1 MSYKGAMMTEKDSSV
16 KKRVKQV
23 LFSFDYELYLGVSSG
38 DVHKT
43 IISPTAIL
51 LDILKENGFHGIF
64 FIDTIY
70 LCRLKELCASFSK
83 ASKDYMDIVAQLNR
97 IVNEGHQ
104 IFPHIHA
111 HWLDAEYKPDTNTW
125 CLMDYSKYSFASLD
139 YEMQEGLFASSINI
153 LKEIIESDNLVLDG
167 YRAGG
172 WNIQPFSSFYP
183 FFKKYG
189 IKYEFSVIPGKSLE
203 SDSNWYDYRNCCQK
217 HIYRFEDNVCVEN
230 RNGDF
235 TEFSISV
242 LEAPKWI
249 SYWSNKVNVL
259 FFILKLKFAWPMG
272 NGKTIQLFNSVNQD
286 EFYTGK
292 KRSIASFED
301 FDLFYTLYQLNNIRN
316 KDYWHFISHP
326 KILSPMNLFFARY
339 FMKQLKKRY
348 TVISNF
354 RNF

>member
-125 CLMDYSKYSFASLD
+125 
-139 YEMQEGLFASSINI
+139 
-153 LKEIIESDNLVLDG
+153 
-167 YRAGG
+167 
-172 WNIQPFSSFYP
+172 
-183 FFKKYG
+183 
-189 IKYEFSVIPGKSLE
+189 
-203 SDSNWYDYRNCCQK
+203 
-217 HIYRFEDNVCVEN
+217 
-230 RNGDF
+230 
-235 TEFSISV
+235 
-242 LEAPKWI
+242 
-249 SYWSNKVNVL
+249 
-259 FFILKLKFAWPMG
+259 
-272 NGKTIQLFNSVNQD
+272 
-286 EFYTGK
+286 
-292 KRSIASFED
+292 
-301 FDLFYTLYQLNNIRN
+301 
-316 KDYWHFISHP
+316 
-326 KILSPMNLFFARY
+326 
-339 FMKQLKKRY
+339 
-348 TVISNF
+348 
-354 RNF
+354 